1 LHVQSLIC
9 LTKGIEMNIFRDIFK
24 FFIDHYDFIAILLL
38 SGAVISLSIKS
49 ARQQDEI
56 DQIKQ
61 QLHTYEVQDLLS
73 RKNN

>member
-1 LHVQSLIC
+1 
-9 LTKGIEMNIFRDIFK
+9 MNIFRDIFK

-38 SGAVISLSIKS
+38 SGAVISLSVKL

-61 QLHTYEVQDLLS
+61 QLHTYGVQDLLS
-73 RKNN
+73 RKKK

>member
-1 LHVQSLIC
+1 
-9 LTKGIEMNIFRDIFK
+9 MNIFRDIFK

-73 RKNN
+73 KKK

>member
-1 LHVQSLIC
+1 
-9 LTKGIEMNIFRDIFK
+9 MNIFRDIFK
-24 FFIDHYDFIAILLL
+24 FFIDHYDFIEILLI

-73 RKNN
+73 RKK

>member
-1 LHVQSLIC
+1 
-9 LTKGIEMNIFRDIFK
+9 MNIFRDIFK

-49 ARQQDEI
+49 TRQQDEI

-73 RKNN
+73 RKK

>member
-1 LHVQSLIC
+1 
-9 LTKGIEMNIFRDIFK
+9 MNIFRDIFK

-61 QLHTYEVQDLLS
+61 QLHTYEVQYLLS
-73 RKNN
+73 RKK

>member
-1 LHVQSLIC
+1 
-9 LTKGIEMNIFRDIFK
+9 MNILRDIFK

-38 SGAVISLSIKS
+38 SAAVISLSIKL

-73 RKNN
+73 RKKK

>member
-1 LHVQSLIC
+1 
-9 LTKGIEMNIFRDIFK
+9 MNIFREFFK
-24 FFIDHYDFIAILLL
+24 FFIDHYDFITILLL

-73 RKNN
+73 RKK

>member
-1 LHVQSLIC
+1 
-9 LTKGIEMNIFRDIFK
+9 MNIFRDIFK

-38 SGAVISLSIKS
+38 SGAVISLSVKL

-73 RKNN
+73 RKKSSRAY

>member
-1 LHVQSLIC
+1 M
-9 LTKGIEMNIFRDIFK
+9 KGLKMNIFRDIFK

-38 SGAVISLSIKS
+38 SGAVISLSIKL

-61 QLHTYEVQDLLS
+61 QLHTYEVQNLLS
-73 RKNN
+73 RKKK

>member
-1 LHVQSLIC
+1 
-9 LTKGIEMNIFRDIFK
+9 MNIFRDIFK

-73 RKNN
+73 RKK

>member
-1 LHVQSLIC
+1 
-9 LTKGIEMNIFRDIFK
+9 MNIFRDIFK

-38 SGAVISLSIKS
+38 SGAVISLSIKL

-61 QLHTYEVQDLLS
+61 QLHTYEVQNLLS
-73 RKNN
+73 RKKK

>member
-1 LHVQSLIC
+1 
-9 LTKGIEMNIFRDIFK
+9 MNIFRDIFK

-73 RKNN
+73 RKIISRIH

>member
-1 LHVQSLIC
+1 
-9 LTKGIEMNIFRDIFK
+9 MNIFREIFK

-73 RKNN
+73 RKK

>member
-1 LHVQSLIC
+1 
-9 LTKGIEMNIFRDIFK
+9 MNIFREFFK

-73 RKNN
+73 RKK

>member
-1 LHVQSLIC
+1 
-9 LTKGIEMNIFRDIFK
+9 MNIFRDIFK